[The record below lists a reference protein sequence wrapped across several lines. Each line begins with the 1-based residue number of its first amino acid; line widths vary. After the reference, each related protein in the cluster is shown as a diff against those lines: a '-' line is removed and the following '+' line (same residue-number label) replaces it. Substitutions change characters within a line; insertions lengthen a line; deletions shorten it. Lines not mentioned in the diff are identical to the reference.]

1 MDRTAD
7 ATAHDDVID
16 DAEQG
21 AGTVVYRQVIA
32 VLALVAGL
40 VALYLALVKRGVF
53 GIPACG
59 PGGGCTTAW
68 FGPYGNFLGVDV
80 ALIGTVG
87 YFLLT
92 ALAILGTL
100 ERFADDRRLS
110 AVILGGVIAAVL
122 FTWRLKYGEW
132 VVLRVFCWWCAE
144 SFVTIHACLVLAW
157 LDWNRVRR
165 R

>member
-7 ATAHDDVID
+7 AAPDDLAD
-16 DAEQG
+16 DADSRDN
-21 AGTVVYRQVIA
+21 VVYRQVIA
-32 VLALVAGL
+32 VLALIAGL

-59 PGGGCTTAW
+59 PGGGCTLAW

-80 ALIGTVG
+80 ALIGAVG
-87 YFLLT
+87 YGVLT
-92 ALAILGTL
+92 ALAILGTFD
-100 ERFADDRRLS
+100 RFAGDRRLS
-110 AVILGGVIAAVL
+110 AVILGGVVAAVL

-132 VVLRVFCWWCAE
+132 WVLRTFCIWCAE

-157 LDWNRVRR
+157 LDWRRVRR
-165 R
+165 G

>member
-7 ATAHDDVID
+7 ASTRDEDIE

-21 AGTVVYRQVIA
+21 SGYVVYRQVIA

-80 ALIGTVG
+80 ALIGAVG
-87 YFLLT
+87 YGALT
-92 ALAILGTL
+92 ALAIVGTFG
-100 ERFADDRRLS
+100 RFADDRRLS
-110 AVILGGVIAAVL
+110 AVILGGVIAAVI

-132 VVLRVFCWWCAE
+132 IVLRVFCLWCAE
-144 SFVTIHACLVLAW
+144 SFLTIHACLVLAW
-157 LDWNRVRR
+157 LDWKRVRGR
-165 R
+165 